1 MAKLGPALRPES
13 KVSKSLFQK
22 NKSAAKQVLWQ
33 KMVRKVAAK
42 KSGKKK
48 AGEKTSKKSLVG
60 GNSDTN
66 KNQRNRSSN
75 LTPVSGARPFERG
88 SIPVQQRS
96 FR

>member
-1 MAKLGPALRPES
+1 MAKLEPALRPES

-33 KMVRKVAAK
+33 KMVRKVAEK

-48 AGEKTSKKSLVG
+48 KGEKGANKSLVG
-60 GNSDTN
+60 GKSVTN
-66 KNQRNRSSN
+66 KNQRSRSSN
-75 LTPVSGARPFERG
+75 LTPVLGTRPFERG
-88 SIPVQQRS
+88 AIPLQQRS